1 MRKLVYW
8 IITLIGVAYTLWMMM
23 IIMVKDMPDPDT
35 ADRAEFTG
43 WAIGSLI
50 GMALFWLMPMLGI
63 WFIAWVLKPKESQEV
78 VVQTVYLERP
88 MAHQDQHYGTDGNV
102 MPFRRELYFGPQ
114 QRQGRR

>member
-8 IITLIGVAYTLWMMM
+8 IITLIGIAYTLWMM

-43 WAIGSLI
+43 WALGSLI
-50 GMALFWLMPMLGI
+50 GMVLFWLMPMLGI
-63 WFIAWVLKPKESQEV
+63 WFIAWIVKPKESQEV

-88 MAHQDQHYGTDGNV
+88 MGHHENHYDADGKV
-102 MPFRRELYFGPQ
+102 VPIRRELYFGPL